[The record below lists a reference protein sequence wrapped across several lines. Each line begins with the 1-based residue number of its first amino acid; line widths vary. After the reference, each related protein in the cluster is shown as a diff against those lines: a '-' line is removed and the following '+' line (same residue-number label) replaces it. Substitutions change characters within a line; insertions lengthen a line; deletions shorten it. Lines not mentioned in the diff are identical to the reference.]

1 MPKTT
6 DGKLEEMLLHLR
18 RMDKRDK
25 MRMWGSFVKGLIG
38 IVPAIIF
45 LWGTWY
51 LYQNGD
57 AVLQK
62 IAAEAAQQAAK
73 VTEQSAGS
81 ILEQLQNIRP

>member
-25 MRMWGSFVKGLIG
+25 MRMWGSFVKGIIG

-81 ILEQLQNIRP
+81 ILQQLQNIRP